1 MADFALM
8 KELHIPSINS
18 GRRAGQTKI
27 VMLVIDGLGGLPVE
41 PGGPTELEAA
51 RTPNLD
57 ALAAESICGLS
68 APIAPG
74 VTPGSGP
81 AHLAL
86 FGYDPLHYKIGR
98 GVLEACGIG
107 FPLGPNDVAARGNFC
122 TVDENGLVADRR
134 AGRIPTE
141 KGAEL
146 CHKLRGIHLPGVE
159 TFVEPVRDYRFVVV
173 LRGEGLSGSLT
184 GTDPQQL
191 GVSPRSVEALTPEAQ
206 RTAELLNQWIAGARE
221 LLADQHPANMVL
233 LRGPDK
239 TPLLPSMAEVYGL
252 KAAAIAV
259 YPMYRGVARLLGMD
273 ILETG
278 ETLEEEVETLK
289 THWAEYDFFFFHVKK
304 TDSAG
309 EDGDFARKA
318 AVIEHVGEA
327 VAPAIAS
334 LEPDVFVVTGDHSTP
349 ALLKSHSWH
358 PVPTLLRSK
367 YCRPD
372 EVRAFGERAC
382 MRGGLGVFPATDL
395 MQLAMANALRLTK
408 FGA

>member
-1 MADFALM
+1 MADFDLM
-8 KELHIPSINS
+8 TKLNIP
-18 GRRAGQTKI
+18 GQAKI
-27 VMLVIDGLGGLPVE
+27 VMLVMDGLGGLPME

-51 RTPNLD
+51 HTPNLD

-68 APIAPG
+68 VPIAPG

-86 FGYDPLHYKIGR
+86 FGYDPLRYEIGR

-107 FPLGPNDVAARGNFC
+107 FPLGPDDVAARGNFC
-122 TVDENGLVADRR
+122 TVDEKGLITDRR

-141 KGAEL
+141 KGAQL
-146 CHKLRGIHLPGVE
+146 CQILRAIQLPGVE
-159 TFVEPVRDYRFVVV
+159 TFVEPVKDYRFVLV
-173 LRGEGLSGSLT
+173 LRGEGLCGGLT
-184 GTDPQQL
+184 ETDPQQL
-191 GVSPRSVEALTPEAQ
+191 GVAPRKVEALIPEAQ
-206 RTAELLNQWIAGARE
+206 PTAELFNQWVAQARG

-252 KAAAIAV
+252 KAAAIAS
-259 YPMYRGVARLLGMD
+259 YPMYRGVSKLVGMD
-273 ILETG
+273 VLETG
-278 ETLEEEVETLK
+278 ETVEDEVETLRAY
-289 THWAEYDFFFFHVKK
+289 WAEYDFFFFHVKK

-318 AVIEHVGEA
+318 AVIEHVDE
-327 VAPAIAS
+327 VVIPVVVS
-334 LEPDVFVVTGDHSTP
+334 LQPDVLIVTGDHSTP
-349 ALLKSHSWH
+349 ALLRSHSWH
-358 PVPTLLRSK
+358 PVPTLLRSR

-372 EVRAFGERAC
+372 PVRTFGERAC
-382 MRGGLGVFPATDL
+382 MGGGLGVFPATDL
-395 MQLAMANALRLTK
+395 MPLAMANALRLTK

>member
-1 MADFALM
+1 MANLDLM
-8 KELHIPSINS
+8 KELHI
-18 GRRAGQTKI
+18 AGQTKI

-68 APIAPG
+68 VPISPG

-86 FGYDPLHYKIGR
+86 FGYDPLLYEIGR

-107 FPLGPNDVAARGNFC
+107 FPLERSDVAARGNFC
-122 TVDENGLVADRR
+122 SADENGLITDRR

-141 KGAEL
+141 RGAEL
-146 CHKLRGIHLPGVE
+146 CAMLRAIQLPDVE
-159 TFVEPVRDYRFVVV
+159 TFVEPVKEYRFVLV
-173 LRGEGLSGSLT
+173 LRGEDLSGGLT
-184 GTDPQQL
+184 ETDPQQL
-191 GVSPRSVEALTPEAQ
+191 GVPPRQVKALIPEAQ
-206 RTAELLNQWIAGARE
+206 PTAELFNQWIGQAQE

-252 KAAAIAV
+252 RAAAIAS
-259 YPMYRGVARLLGMD
+259 YPMYRGVAKLVGMD

-278 ETLEEEVETLK
+278 EIPEEEVETLK
-289 THWAEYDFFFFHVKK
+289 THWAEYDFFFFHIKK

-318 AVIEHVGEA
+318 SVIEHVDET
-327 VAPAIAS
+327 VVPAIAS
-334 LEPDVFVVTGDHSTP
+334 LEPDVFIVTGDHSTP

-358 PVPTLLRSK
+358 PVPTLLRST

-372 EVRAFGERAC
+372 EVKAFGERAC

-395 MQLAMANALRLTK
+395 MPLAMANALRLTK
-408 FGA
+408 YGA

>member
-1 MADFALM
+1 MANFDLM
-8 KELHIPSINS
+8 KELHI
-18 GRRAGQTKI
+18 AAETKI
-27 VMLVIDGLGGLPVE
+27 VMLVIDGLGGLPME

-57 ALAAESICGLS
+57 ALAVESICGLS

-86 FGYDPLHYKIGR
+86 FGYDPLRYEIGR

-146 CHKLRGIHLPGVE
+146 CQVLRAIQLPGVE

-173 LRGEGLSGSLT
+173 LRGEGLSGGLT
-184 GTDPQQL
+184 ETDPQQL
-191 GVSPRSVEALTPEAQ
+191 GVPPRSVEALVPEAQ
-206 RTAELLNQWIAGARE
+206 RTAELLNQWIAEARE

-239 TPLLPSMAEVYGL
+239 TPLLPGMAEVYGL
-252 KAAAIAV
+252 RAAAIAV

-289 THWAEYDFFFFHVKK
+289 THWEEYDFFFVHVKK

-309 EDGDFARKA
+309 EDGDFALKA
-318 AVIEHVGEA
+318 SVIEHVDEA
-327 VAPAIAS
+327 MVPAITS
-334 LEPDVFVVTGDHSTP
+334 LEPDVFIVTGDHSTP

-358 PVPTLLRSK
+358 PVPTLLHSK

-372 EVRAFGERAC
+372 EIRTFGERAC

-395 MQLAMANALRLTK
+395 MWLAMANALRLTK